1 MAEMEAKKIVCTSCG
16 AEFDDTLAMCPYC
29 GSLNYKGAEA
39 EYLGK
44 LEGVR
49 QDMQQLEQ
57 VPLQELRERL
67 KKRRKF
73 VLKIF
78 SILAVLAI
86 LFIVGV
92 YALNYTKPR
101 DKQADYLWEKE
112 NFPVMDQ
119 MYKDRDFAGLVALY
133 IQAVEDDRPVMDW
146 EHNSVLSILLECD
159 NAEQYLADEGAG
171 RSLQEYEEA
180 SLLFSYWRLKG
191 MDYSAVLTEKER
203 EYLRSHVEGI
213 LVRLEGRYTFTPE
226 EEKKFED
233 YLQEHYGYPDYDYC
247 KEYIAE
253 HFEHS
258 KAAK

>member
-1 MAEMEAKKIVCTSCG
+1 MAETEAKKIVCSYCG
-16 AEFDDTLAMCPYC
+16 AEFDDTLPKCPYC

-44 LEGVR
+44 LEGMR

-67 KKRRKF
+67 KARRRF

-78 SILAVLAI
+78 SILAVLAV
-86 LFIVGV
+86 LVIVAI

-119 MYKDRDFAGLVALY
+119 MYAEQDFTGLVELYLQAL
-133 IQAVEDDRPVMDW
+133 EDDKPVMDW
-146 EHNSVLSILLECD
+146 EHYEILSILIECD
-159 NAEQYLADEGAG
+159 NAEQYLATEDAG
-171 RSLQEYEEA
+171 KSLQEYEEV
-180 SLLFSYWRLKG
+180 SLLFSYWRMKG
-191 MDYSAVLTEKER
+191 MDDSIILPEKDR
-203 EYLRSHVEGI
+203 EYVRPYVESI
-213 LVRLEGRYTFTPE
+213 LARLEGRYTFTPE
-226 EEKKFED
+226 EEKTFED
-233 YLQEHYGYPDYDYC
+233 YLEEHYGYPDYDYC

-258 KAAK
+258 NAK